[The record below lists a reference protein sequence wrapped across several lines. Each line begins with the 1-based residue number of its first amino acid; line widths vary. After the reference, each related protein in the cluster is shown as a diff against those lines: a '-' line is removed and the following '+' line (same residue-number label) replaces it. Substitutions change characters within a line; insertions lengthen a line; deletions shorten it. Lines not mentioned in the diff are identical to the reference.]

1 MITNL
6 DSIPCRVEGVLGRVV
21 DGEAVLV
28 LPVIGKVKV
37 LNEVGAFIWSNVDGV
52 NSVRDIS
59 EIICAEY
66 EVDRKEAE
74 EDALSFLIDL
84 EERGVVFFE

>member
-1 MITNL
+1 MTNL

-28 LPVIGKVKV
+28 LPVKGTVKV
-37 LNEVGAFIWSNVDGV
+37 LNEVGALIWSNVDGA

-84 EERGVVFFE
+84 GERGVVFFE

>member
-1 MITNL
+1 MTNL
-6 DSIPCRVEGVLGRVV
+6 GSIPCRVEGVLGRVV

-28 LPVIGKVKV
+28 LPMKGKVKV

-59 EIICAEY
+59 EFICAEY

-84 EERGVVFFE
+84 EARGVVYFE

>member
-1 MITNL
+1 MK
-6 DSIPCRVEGVLGRVV
+6 
-21 DGEAVLV
+21 
-28 LPVIGKVKV
+28 GKVKV

-59 EIICAEY
+59 EFIFTEY

-84 EERGVVFFE
+84 EERGVVRFE